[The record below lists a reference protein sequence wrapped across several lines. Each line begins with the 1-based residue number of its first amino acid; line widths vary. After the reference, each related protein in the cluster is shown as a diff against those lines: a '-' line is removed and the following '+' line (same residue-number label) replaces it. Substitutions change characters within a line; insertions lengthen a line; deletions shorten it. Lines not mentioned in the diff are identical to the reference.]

1 MMEVRAGHASRWLEP
16 GSGVKVRDPP
26 ADPSPVSLSWI
37 DNVAVAKKLLGL
49 LVLAALLT
57 ALVGAVGYRAVSS
70 VSRDSHEL
78 VSDEALPAL
87 HLSQTATD
95 LIIMRRHM
103 TSVGLETTAAGISTS
118 QTEITRLRAAVA
130 EGLEAYGASGIAD
143 EQRRELEKAQA
154 SLAEALRIWDEEI
167 ADLAFVPRQT
177 QEQLERLGVLLST
190 RFRPVANEVRAILVE
205 LVAHNLEEV
214 QAGLRHEEQTRD
226 GAVRTIWAVTIA
238 GAVLLMLFGSVLA
251 RRITRPLGQVR
262 DALVA
267 LAHNDLRSS
276 VTFTSKDEVGSMAQA
291 LREAQTGL
299 RGMIETITSSATTI
313 AGSAEE
319 LSVATRQLASSAEET
334 TTRSATTFESAEEVS
349 RNVQTV
355 ASATEEMTASISEI
369 SQSSTQAVRVAGA
382 AVQEAEAVNATVAKL
397 GDSSV
402 EIADVVKVITSIA
415 EQTNLLALNAT
426 IEAARAGDA
435 GKGFAVV
442 AEEVKQLAQE
452 TSRAT
457 EDISRRIEAIQGDSQ
472 AAVEAI
478 GRIGVT
484 IEEVN
489 SYQTTIAAAVEEQT
503 ATTGEMA
510 RSVSDVASGSMQIAS
525 NIESVA
531 AVARASTDGV
541 REAER
546 ATSELAQLSGE
557 LRQLVS
563 TFQV

>member
-1 MMEVRAGHASRWLEP
+1 
-16 GSGVKVRDPP
+16 
-26 ADPSPVSLSWI
+26 VSISWI

-57 ALVGAVGYRAVSS
+57 ALVGGVGHRAVST
-70 VSRDSHEL
+70 VSHDSHAL
-78 VSDEALPAL
+78 VSEQAIPAL
-87 HLSQTATD
+87 ELSQTLTD
-95 LIIMRRHM
+95 FVVMRRHM
-103 TSVGLETTAAGISTS
+103 TSVGLESTAAGIAKS
-118 QTEITRLRAAVA
+118 QSEITRLRAAVP
-130 EGLEAYGASGIAD
+130 ERLDAYAATGIDAD
-143 EQRRELEKAQA
+143 QKAMLDRA
-154 SLAEALRIWDEEI
+154 RAGVAEALKIWDEEI
-167 ADLAFVPRQT
+167 ADLAFLPHQST
-177 QEQLERLGVLLST
+177 EQLERLGVLMTT
-190 RFRPVANEVRAILVE
+190 RFAPVADQVRGTLME
-205 LVAHNLEEV
+205 LVTHNLEAVE
-214 QAGLRHEEQTRD
+214 AGLVKEEETRA
-226 GAVRTIWAVTIA
+226 GAVRTIWAVTII
-238 GAVLLMLFGSVLA
+238 GAALLMLLGSVLA

-291 LREAQTGL
+291 LRDAQTGL
-299 RGMIETITSSATTI
+299 RGMVETITSSATTI

-531 AVARASTDGV
+531 SVARASTDGV

-563 TFQV
+563 TFRV